1 MHSTLFKI
9 FGFPVH
15 SYGLMMVVGF
25 LLGLWRVS
33 RISSTRYGIEPERVY
48 DMALVLLLSGIVGS
62 RVVFVLINPDTESWK
77 DMLAIWQGGLSFH
90 GGLIGAMVAGFVYAR
105 IAKLKFWTCADLFAP
120 SLAIGYACTRVGCF
134 LNGCCYGAPTDLP
147 WAMRFLDNGTLTPP
161 SHPTQLYA
169 VVANLLIFLLLVKL
183 EGLHRKPG
191 FVFVGYVG
199 LYSAYRFLVEFL
211 RNGYTAKL
219 LCCGLT
225 EAQWIS
231 LAAILISITLMFIF
245 YRNPHKLTQ

>member
-1 MHSTLFKI
+1 M
-9 FGFPVH
+9 H

-25 LLGLWRVS
+25 LLGLWRAS
-33 RISSTRYGIEPERVY
+33 RISKIRYGIEPERVY
-48 DMALVLLLSGIVGS
+48 DMALVLLISGIVGS
-62 RVVFVLINPDTESWK
+62 RIVFVLINPETESWK

-90 GGLIGAMVAGFVYAR
+90 GGLIGAMVAGFAYAR

-134 LNGCCYGAPTDLP
+134 LNGCCYGAPTSLP
-147 WAMRFLDNGTLTPP
+147 WAMRFLDDGVLTPP

-169 VVANLLIFLLLVKL
+169 VAANLLIFWLLVKL
-183 EGLHRKPG
+183 ERLARKPG

-199 LYSAYRFLVEFL
+199 LYSIYRFLIEFL
-211 RNGYTAKL
+211 RSGYTAKL
-219 LCCGLT
+219 LGLGLT

-231 LAAILISITLMFIF
+231 LAAIFASATLMFTL
-245 YRNPHKLTQ
+245 YRNPHKSTT